1 MACAWVLTGRVD
13 ESFTSPCLENVN
25 GEMMEI
31 IQVQIDQ
38 LKHAEYNPRK
48 ITPEEFEHIKKSIE
62 KFGLVQPLVVNK
74 AVGREGI
81 VIGGNQRLEVM
92 KKLEHKTVD
101 VVYVNISDIKKEKE
115 LNVRLN
121 KNQAGWDFE
130 ILNNEFLNIELINW
144 GFNSLE
150 IPSLEDLNIAAN
162 EKEFDE
168 NIKTDMQCPS
178 CGYKYS

>member
-1 MACAWVLTGRVD
+1 MKKIILVSLIALTGLSLT
-13 ESFTSPCLENVN
+13 SFV
-25 GEMMEI
+25 
-31 IQVQIDQ
+31 
-38 LKHAEYNPRK
+38 H
-48 ITPEEFEHIKKSIE
+48 
-62 KFGLVQPLVVNK
+62 
-74 AVGREGI
+74 
-81 VIGGNQRLEVM
+81 
-92 KKLEHKTVD
+92 
-101 VVYVNISDIKKEKE
+101 KKEKE